1 MERISRK
8 TQALSTAERW
18 KAQYDHTSTM
28 PMHNGRSRKEIYEAL
43 AALEDPTPEQVN
55 EIIGNSTWTSIIC
68 EWCDQ
73 KVEEAV
79 FHVGDYED
87 ATICFPCLKAAVALE
102 QPAEALVEEAPAVAP
117 ALRTLTVAVIE
128 ETTPLPPAYP
138 DPLLYYVKVSPDA
151 DEDEIL
157 QAVAEHRWDDLGLD
171 PEEDSDDCYDVKSGL
186 KLLFAFEG
194 ELMTSHDWRT

>member
-8 TQALSTAERW
+8 TQALSAAERW
-18 KAQYDHTSTM
+18 KAQYDCTSTV
-28 PMHNGRSRKEIYEAL
+28 PMHSGRSRKEIYEAL
-43 AALEDPTPEQVN
+43 TALEDPTPEQVN
-55 EIIGNSTWTSIIC
+55 EAIGNSSWTTITC
-68 EWCDQ
+68 EWCKQ
-73 KVEEAV
+73 AVEEAMT
-79 FHVGDYED
+79 HSSDYKHY
-87 ATICFPCLKAAVALE
+87 TICFPCLKAAVALE
-102 QPAEALVEEAPAVAP
+102 QPAEALAEEAPAVAP

-128 ETTPLPPAYP
+128 TTTPLPPAYP

-194 ELMTSHDWRT
+194 VLAITHDWRT